1 MRRLVIL
8 LVLCLLLPLQALA
21 AAGHPG
27 CTHGDADAS
36 GHAHQHML
44 DTDGHRHGDTGSDP
58 ADGNACEQCGVC
70 HLACCAPLP
79 ASHRTGIVAFAG
91 SVPLHL
97 SVRYAGCPPD
107 RLQRPPIAAA

>member
-1 MRRLVIL
+1 MRRLAIL

-27 CTHGDADAS
+27 CTHGDAGAPE
-36 GHAHQHML
+36 HAHLHML
-44 DTDGHRHGDTGSDP
+44 DIDGHQHGGTGSDQ

-70 HLACCAPLP
+70 HLACCVPLP
-79 ASHRTGIVAFAG
+79 ASHRTGVVPLTVT
-91 SVPLHL
+91 VPLHL
-97 SVRYAGCPPD
+97 SVRYVGCPPG